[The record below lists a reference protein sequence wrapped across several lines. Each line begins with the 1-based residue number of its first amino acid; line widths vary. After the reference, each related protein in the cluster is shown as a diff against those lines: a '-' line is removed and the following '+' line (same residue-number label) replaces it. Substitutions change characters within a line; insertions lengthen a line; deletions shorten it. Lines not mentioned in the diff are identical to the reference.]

1 MNESYYTDNQ
11 DWGNDLDDWDGVD
24 WSNYMSGPDDWEIE
38 NQYHSDNENWN
49 KEIKDSEDYLNNQNN
64 ISEVPV
70 TNQILDK
77 AIKSQ
82 SFKRKKG
89 SKVKSDLIF
98 LSFKT
103 ASVFAKNSAR
113 DKQKTFKIK
122 RVGLVGLNKRVEE
135 CWKVSLAF

>member
-11 DWGNDLDDWDGVD
+11 DWDNNLDDWDGVD

-38 NQYHSDNENWN
+38 NQYHSDFENWN
-49 KEIKDSEDYLNNQNN
+49 REIKEPVDYSYKQNN
-64 ISEVPV
+64 ISEVSV
-70 TNQILDK
+70 TNKILEK

-82 SFKRKKG
+82 SFKPKKR

-98 LSFKT
+98 LSFKS

-122 RVGLVGLNKRVEE
+122 RVGLVGPNKRVEN
-135 CWKVSLAF
+135 CWMVS

>member
-1 MNESYYTDNQ
+1 MNESYYTDNE

-38 NQYHSDNENWN
+38 NQYNSVNENWN
-49 KEIKDSEDYLNNQNN
+49 RQIKESEDYLNNQNN

-70 TNQILDK
+70 TNKALDTV
-77 AIKSQ
+77 IKSK
-82 SFKRKKG
+82 SFKHKKS

-98 LSFKT
+98 LSFKS
-103 ASVFAKNSAR
+103 ASVFAKNSAK

-122 RVGLVGLNKRVEE
+122 RVGLVGLNKRVEN
-135 CWKVSLAF
+135 CWMVS